1 MFVIFFLSVVTFE
14 HQLSY
19 YYLDLYNIMNT
30 EERALLLSKF
40 VEHLDSVNA
49 GGEQTFNEDINQLEL
64 NEDNLPRL
72 DVVEELMNYHR
83 DITDTI
89 ESTYNEVRDVMVHM
103 KELKNRKKNV
113 QVVIDSLTA
122 CVQIKRLSYGM
133 GSEPKQISSNLQT
146 YYQIKDKV
154 YHMDKFIQRIEKQIG
169 QIEGEYQ
176 SIFDAEMAKN
186 NSSNIG

>member
-1 MFVIFFLSVVTFE
+1 M
-14 HQLSY
+14 
-19 YYLDLYNIMNT
+19 
-30 EERALLLSKF
+30 
-40 VEHLDSVNA
+40 
-49 GGEQTFNEDINQLEL
+49 EL

-122 CVQIKRLSYGM
+122 CV
-133 GSEPKQISSNLQT
+133 
-146 YYQIKDKV
+146 
-154 YHMDKFIQRIEKQIG
+154 
-169 QIEGEYQ
+169 
-176 SIFDAEMAKN
+176 
-186 NSSNIG
+186 

>member
-1 MFVIFFLSVVTFE
+1 
-14 HQLSY
+14 
-19 YYLDLYNIMNT
+19 MNT

-133 GSEPKQISSNLQT
+133 GSEPKQICSNLQT

-176 SIFDAEMAKN
+176 SIFDTEMAKN